1 MARIYAFLTQAVQ
14 DRAHENKSALPCR
27 PHGPADPGA
36 GTEPSDHG
44 LDRPDSRGVDRLA
57 CSGGTLRITRHGTSN
72 SERGA
77 APLTPPASSI
87 PPTFMIDRAGYPPSQ
102 DGPVMWPPP
111 VLSAPVEPGHCGRYG
126 PGVSPRTGLHAS

>member
-14 DRAHENKSALPCR
+14 DRVHENKSALPCR

-36 GTEPSDHG
+36 GTVPADHG

-72 SERGA
+72 SERDA
-77 APLTPPASSI
+77 APLTPGVIDPAHLHDRSCRV
-87 PPTFMIDRAGYPPSQ
+87 PTKSGPTCDLATAGAVGS
-102 DGPVMWPPP
+102 G
-111 VLSAPVEPGHCGRYG
+111 
-126 PGVSPRTGLHAS
+126 